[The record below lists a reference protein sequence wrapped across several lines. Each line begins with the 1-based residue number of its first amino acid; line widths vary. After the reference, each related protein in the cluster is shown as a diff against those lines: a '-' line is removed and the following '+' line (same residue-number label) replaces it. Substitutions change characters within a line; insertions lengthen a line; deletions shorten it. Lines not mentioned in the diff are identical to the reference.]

1 MARYYIDAAMLR
13 KRGACDEQVEL
24 FVRTFGEGRVLVNLA
39 NVKKAMAAGLD
50 VTWPARNPF
59 FCLANYYSKTKRSA
73 YQLWDRADDAITP
86 REILACLNA
95 APRIW
100 QMVDAE
106 RATGGHR

>member
-13 KRGACDEQVEL
+13 KRGACEGQVGL

-50 VTWPARNPF
+50 VTWPARFPWVVAD
-59 FCLANYYSKTKRSA
+59 CDSESERAALRLCGRACDAKTPT
-73 YQLWDRADDAITP
+73 Q
-86 REILACLNA
+86 ILACLNA

>member
-13 KRGACDEQVEL
+13 KRGACEGQVEL

-39 NVKKAMAAGLD
+39 NVKKAMATELD
-50 VTWPARNPF
+50 VTWPAR
-59 FCLANYYSKTKRSA
+59 RSWVVA
-73 YQLWDRADDAITP
+73 EDCDSESVRAASQLYDRARDAKTP
-86 REILACLNA
+86 TQILACLNA

>member
-1 MARYYIDAAMLR
+1 MAGYYIDAAMLR
-13 KRGACDEQVEL
+13 KREACEGQVEL
-24 FVRTFGEGRVLVNLA
+24 FVQTFGEGRVPVNLA

-50 VTWPARNPF
+50 VAWPVAAMWAHCEIGTEADKASRDLRF
-59 FCLANYYSKTKRSA
+59 RA
-73 YQLWDRADDAITP
+73 YDATTP
-86 REILACLNA
+86 REILACLNE